1 MDESYP
7 LPISPRI
14 IVVGTSGVGKT
25 TLART
30 IAERLNLSHIEMDA
44 LHWEANCTPA
54 APELFRE
61 RVKTAV
67 SQESWVMD
75 GGYGVVR
82 GLTWGRANLL
92 LWLDYPLPLLLS
104 RLMRRTFRRVATQEE
119 LWNGNRESV
128 RLWLFS
134 RDSLLYYVLK
144 TYRRRR
150 RDLARLLSSPEY
162 SSLPHLRF
170 RTPRETEAWLNSVAP
185 ESNHAQF

>member
-1 MDESYP
+1 
-7 LPISPRI
+7 
-14 IVVGTSGVGKT
+14 
-25 TLART
+25 
-30 IAERLNLSHIEMDA
+30 MDA
-44 LHWEANCTPA
+44 LHWEANWTPA
-54 APELFRE
+54 APEIFWE
-61 RVKTAV
+61 RVKTSV
-67 SQESWVMD
+67 SQEEWVMD

-82 GLTWGRANLL
+82 DLVWGRANLL
-92 LWLDYPLPLLLS
+92 LWLDYSLPLLLA

-170 RTPRETEAWLNSVAP
+170 RTPKETEAWLNSVAP
-185 ESNHAQF
+185 EADHAQF